1 MRLPLFLRSKNC
13 GCKLRAMR
21 RQAGL
26 TLFEVMIA
34 LIVLSIGLT
43 AMAVLHLSSLQFV
56 HSAHYRSLASTIALD
71 FEERL
76 WLELADNSLVGCPNT
91 GIAAGSPAA
100 QLIAHWNREAVGQ
113 SWGWSTAPQLKIPN
127 LSVTVGTA
135 INGVSTT
142 QIPVTLSWNE
152 QRFSDDENTTE
163 QFAYV
168 IRILCRPTT

>member
-1 MRLPLFLRSKNC
+1 
-13 GCKLRAMR
+13 
-21 RQAGL
+21 
-26 TLFEVMIA
+26 MIA
-34 LIVLSIGLT
+34 LIVLFIGLT

-56 HSAHYRSLASTIALD
+56 HSAHFRSLASTIALD

-91 GIAAGSPAA
+91 EIEPGSNPEVRVQVQ
-100 QLIAHWNREAVGQ
+100 QLMDHWNRDAVGQ

-127 LSVTVGTA
+127 LSVEVGTA

-142 QIPVTLSWNE
+142 QIPVTLKWIE
-152 QRFSDDENTTE
+152 MRFKDDEDTTE
-163 QFAYV
+163 QFEYV